1 MNGFRLFRRSRK
13 DAELKAEI
21 SSFLEEE
28 ASENMARGMTSE
40 EAQRQARIML
50 GNSQRIR
57 ETLWRQNSVA
67 AVESAWRDVRYAART
82 LTRSPGFMATAI
94 LVMALGI
101 GANVALFTVVHSV
114 LMKPL
119 PFPRFG
125 KAGGYYRYGHAQRD
139 AGAVFRPQRGL
150 LRLAETVARP

>member
-1 MNGFRLFRRSRK
+1 MNGFRFFRRSRK
-13 DAELKAEI
+13 DAELQAEI

-28 ASENMARGMTSE
+28 AAENMARGMAPE

-57 ETLWRQNSVA
+57 ESLWRQNSVA
-67 AVESAWRDVRYAART
+67 AVESAWRDLRYAART
-82 LTRSPGFMATAI
+82 LTRTPGFTATAI

-119 PFPRFG
+119 PFRDPGR
-125 KAGGYYRYGHAQRD
+125 ADGYFRDRHSQRN
-139 AGAVFRPQRGL
+139 AGAYSCPQRGL
-150 LRLAETVARP
+150 LRLADTVARL

>member
-1 MNGFRLFRRSRK
+1 MNGFRFFRRSRK
-13 DAELKAEI
+13 DAELQAEI

-28 ASENMARGMTSE
+28 AAENMARGMAPE

-50 GNSQRIR
+50 GNSQCIR
-57 ETLWRQNSVA
+57 ESLWRQNSVA
-67 AVESAWRDVRYAART
+67 AVESAWRDLRYAART
-82 LTRSPGFMATAI
+82 LTRTPGFTATAI

-119 PFPRFG
+119 PF
-125 KAGGYYRYGHAQRD
+125 RD
-139 AGAVFRPQRGL
+139 PGRVMDISEIDTHSATRAHIPVPNADFFDWQTPS
-150 LRLAETVARP
+150 RL